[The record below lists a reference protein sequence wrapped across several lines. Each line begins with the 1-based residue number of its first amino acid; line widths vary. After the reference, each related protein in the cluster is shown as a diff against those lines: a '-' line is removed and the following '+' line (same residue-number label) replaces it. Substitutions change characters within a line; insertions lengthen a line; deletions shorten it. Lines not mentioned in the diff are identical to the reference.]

1 MHWLCGIYI
10 GISGSSLVAC
20 AAAAAATAAT
30 DFTVHSAYTHTHILY
45 IHASHSLLPIERQVL
60 RMRYGLTGGP
70 CMTLK
75 TVGMFFG
82 ISKERTRQI
91 EARAF
96 AKLRSQNYSRGAS
109 AADIAKDHTVLVQL
123 QTAAPEN
130 YSL

>member
-1 MHWLCGIYI
+1 
-10 GISGSSLVAC
+10 
-20 AAAAAATAAT
+20 
-30 DFTVHSAYTHTHILY
+30 
-45 IHASHSLLPIERQVL
+45 
-60 RMRYGLTGGP
+60 
-70 CMTLK
+70 MTLK

-96 AKLRSQNYSRGAS
+96 AKLRSQNYNRGAS

-123 QTAAPEN
+123 QTAVPEN